1 MELTVEQTLRQA
13 LALHKAGKLEES
25 AELYKVILK
34 TQPQHPDANHNLG
47 VIIAFSQGVEES
59 LPFFREALRA
69 NPETEHFWLSYID
82 ALIKAKQFDL
92 AEQTLSDGNKSG
104 VQEEKLDIFRGQLM
118 HAAQNN
124 EPSQLQINN
133 LLENYQTGRLDYAE
147 ELALSITKEF
157 PKYQFAWKVLG
168 AILKKGGRKFEAV
181 NANQTAVMLSPQ
193 DTEAL
198 YNLGTTLKEIG
209 ELENAEINF
218 RKAITL
224 RPDLAEAHNN
234 LGATLQELGKL
245 EEAEVCYRY
254 AIKLNYDYDQAH
266 YNLGTILKE
275 LFRFEEAEVSFRHAI
290 ELKPNF
296 PEAHNGLGFSLL
308 EQGRL
313 DQAETCYRRAIA
325 LRTDYAEAHDNLGA
339 ILKIL
344 GRLDE
349 AEVAYE
355 RAITLKT
362 DFAEAHRHLTL
373 MKTFQ
378 SRDEQ
383 FSKMREL
390 YLDENISEEKRCHIN
405 FALAKACEDLGDF
418 EQAFKYYHE
427 GNLLRKKALKYSI
440 DKDVQL
446 FSQLK
451 SSYPKIYEH
460 ALKREGARDN
470 LAPIFIVGMP
480 RSGTTLAEQ
489 IISSH
494 SEVTGAGELFF
505 ATQFGASIAQGLTP
519 VTDNTL
525 PSFRQKYLAELMNV
539 SDKNKIVTDKM
550 PHNFCYIG
558 LILAA
563 LPEAKIVHVK
573 RNPAAV
579 CWANYKQ
586 FFLSETLGYCYDLND
601 IVNYYGLYE
610 DIMRFWRK
618 TLTNGI
624 YNLDYDL
631 LTINQEN
638 ETRKLIDHLEL
649 SWDEKCLTPHNN
661 TRSVAT
667 ASNMQIREKVY
678 QGSSEQ
684 WKKYKPYLNG
694 VLDNLDSSI

>member
-1 MELTVEQTLRQA
+1 MELTVEQALRQG
-13 LALHKAGKLEES
+13 LALHKVGKLEES
-25 AELYKVILK
+25 AELYRAILK

-47 VIIAFSQGVEES
+47 VIVAFSQGIEES
-59 LPFFREALRA
+59 LPFFRTALQA

-104 VQEEKLDIFRGQLM
+104 VQEEKLDKYRRQLM
-118 HAAQNN
+118 NAAQNN

-168 AILKKGGRKFEAV
+168 AILKQGGRKFEAL
-181 NANQTAVMLSPQ
+181 NANQTAVALSPQ
-193 DTEAL
+193 DAEAL
-198 YNLGTTLKEIG
+198 YNLGTTFKEVG

-218 RKAITL
+218 RRAISL
-224 RPDLAEAHNN
+224 KPDLAEAHNN
-234 LGATLQELGKL
+234 LGATLQELSKL
-245 EEAEVCYRY
+245 EEAGACYRY
-254 AIKLNYDYDQAH
+254 AIELNSGYGQAH

-290 ELKPNF
+290 ELEPDF

-313 DQAETCYRRAIA
+313 DEAEVCYRHAIQ

-349 AEVAYE
+349 AEVAHE
-355 RAITLKT
+355 QAISLKA
-362 DFAEAHRHLTL
+362 DFAEAHRHLSL
-373 MKTFQ
+373 MKTFH

-390 YLDENISEEKRCHIN
+390 YLDENISEEKRCHVN

-418 EQAFKYYHE
+418 EQAFKHYNE
-427 GNLLRKKALKYSI
+427 GNHLRKKALNYNI
-440 DKDVQL
+440 DQDIQL
-446 FSQLK
+446 FNQLK
-451 SSYPKIYEH
+451 SSYPKIYES
-460 ALKREGARDN
+460 ALKTEKAKDN
-470 LAPIFIVGMP
+470 LIPIFIVGMP
-480 RSGTTLAEQ
+480 RSGTTLVEQ

-494 SEVTGAGELFF
+494 SGVTGAGELFF
-505 ATQFGASIAQGLTP
+505 ATQFGASIARGLAP
-519 VTDNTL
+519 ASENTL
-525 PSFRQKYLAELMNV
+525 LSFRQKYLAKLMNV
-539 SDKNKIVTDKM
+539 SNKNKIVIDKM
-550 PHNFCYIG
+550 PHNFCYTG

-601 IVNYYGLYE
+601 IISYYRLYE
-610 DIMRFWRK
+610 SIMRFWRK
-618 TLTNGI
+618 SLANRI

-631 LTINQEN
+631 LTINQEE

-649 SWDEKCLTPHNN
+649 SWDEKCLTPQNN

-678 QGSSEQ
+678 QDSSQQ

-694 VLDNLDSSI
+694 VLDNLDS